1 MTEQLITSDLIVSG
15 VSGTV
20 IGFGIGYAIKKVMKV
35 VLKLIMV
42 IAVFWVGS
50 LIYLQSI
57 KVINLNERA
66 LDNLLN
72 NTFNGVN
79 NLIGYTSATCTDHSL
94 NEIIDSSGKVLN
106 QECINEISQPV
117 VSNLFAS
124 FGIPLTTGLGFGIL
138 LGWLRG

>member
-79 NLIGYTSATCTDHSL
+79 NIMGYTTVSCKDHSL

-117 VSNLFAS
+117 FANLFTS
-124 FGIPLTTGLGFGIL
+124 LGIPLTTGLGFGIL
-138 LGWLRG
+138 LGWIKG